1 MLVKFFKN
9 KGGGSPNASM
19 AYLLKKQPEHIRI
32 LQGNP
37 RFSRLIAND
46 LSFKNKYTVGCLSFE
61 EDTISEAQKWEI
73 MDHFEDTLFAGL
85 NREQYNICWIEHT
98 DKGRLE
104 LNFFIP
110 NVELTTQKAL
120 TPYFDRA
127 DRPLVDSFQ
136 RLINQRYDLS
146 DPDDP
151 QKRQM
156 TISGKN
162 LPKSSKDAVEA
173 INGLLEGEVK
183 SGHIRNRKELIQYL
197 KTVGFEIAREGE
209 NYISIK
215 NEKGRNLRLKGAIY
229 ERTFEVGAKSQT
241 NSRKEERDVFGR
253 LRQDHAG
260 VEADFERAIKAKKAS
275 NLKKYRSSMG
285 RIISESRA
293 DQSSNARD
301 TSLIGELQTGDINK
315 PASSQASD
323 ARAESNLQGH
333 AERTRRDVQSGF
345 EERTECNRH
354 DDRTLEN
361 TILGNGSD
369 IGIYDTSGNRID
381 VYNLEDNGGYFNG
394 ARHSKSS
401 ISENRTNEQY
411 STQDMR
417 KQADLRKNRYEEPE
431 QNIRRWVYDFR
442 NDREVERA
450 RLLDE
455 KLNLLREFLDHIRKC
470 YQEVMEL
477 LKKQEAH
484 VQEVKIE
491 EEDDNDYEWDNS
503 FSP

>member
-61 EDTISEAQKWEI
+61 EDTISEVQKWEI

-156 TISGKN
+156 TISN
-162 LPKSSKDAVEA
+162 
-173 INGLLEGEVK
+173 
-183 SGHIRNRKELIQYL
+183 KEH
-197 KTVGFEIAREGE
+197 T
-209 NYISIK
+209 
-215 NEKGRNLRLKGAIY
+215 
-229 ERTFEVGAKSQT
+229 
-241 NSRKEERDVFGR
+241 
-253 LRQDHAG
+253 
-260 VEADFERAIKAKKAS
+260 
-275 NLKKYRSSMG
+275 
-285 RIISESRA
+285 
-293 DQSSNARD
+293 
-301 TSLIGELQTGDINK
+301 
-315 PASSQASD
+315 
-323 ARAESNLQGH
+323 
-333 AERTRRDVQSGF
+333 
-345 EERTECNRH
+345 
-354 DDRTLEN
+354 
-361 TILGNGSD
+361 
-369 IGIYDTSGNRID
+369 
-381 VYNLEDNGGYFNG
+381 
-394 ARHSKSS
+394 
-401 ISENRTNEQY
+401 
-411 STQDMR
+411 
-417 KQADLRKNRYEEPE
+417 
-431 QNIRRWVYDFR
+431 
-442 NDREVERA
+442 
-450 RLLDE
+450 
-455 KLNLLREFLDHIRKC
+455 
-470 YQEVMEL
+470 
-477 LKKQEAH
+477 
-484 VQEVKIE
+484 
-491 EEDDNDYEWDNS
+491 
-503 FSP
+503 

>member
-61 EDTISEAQKWEI
+61 EDNISEVQKWEI
-73 MDHFEDTLFAGL
+73 MDHFEDTLFSGL
-85 NREQYNICWIEHT
+85 DREQYNICWIEHT

-136 RLINQRYDLS
+136 RLINQHYDLS

-156 TISGKN
+156 TVSSKN

-183 SGHIRNRKELIQYL
+183 SGHIRNREELIQYL
-197 KTVGFEIAREGE
+197 KTIGFEIAREGE

-215 NEKGRNLRLKGAIY
+215 NENGRNLRLKGAIY
-229 ERTFEVGAKSQT
+229 ERAFEVGTKSQAS
-241 NSRKEERDVFGR
+241 SRKEGRDVFGR

-260 VEADFERAIKAKKAS
+260 AEADFKRAIKAKKAS
-275 NLKKYRSSMG
+275 NFKKYRSSMG
-285 RIISESRA
+285 GIVSESRA

-301 TSLIGELQTGDINK
+301 TSLIGELQTGNINQS
-315 PASSQASD
+315 ASSQTFY
-323 ARAESNLQGH
+323 ARAESNLQGN
-333 AERTRRDVQSGF
+333 AERTGRDVQSGF
-345 EERTECNRH
+345 EKRTERNGH

-369 IGIYDTSGNRID
+369 IGIYDTSGDRID
-381 VYNLEDNGGYFNG
+381 VYNLEDNGGYFNSV
-394 ARHSKSS
+394 RYSKSS

-417 KQADLRKNRYEEPE
+417 KQADLRKDRYEEPE
-431 QNIRRWVYDFR
+431 QNIRGWVYDFR
-442 NDREVERA
+442 NNREVERA

-455 KLNLLREFLDHIRKC
+455 KLNLLREFLDRIRKR

-477 LKKQEAH
+477 LKKQEAQA
-484 VQEVKIE
+484 QEEKTE
-491 EEDDNDYEWDNS
+491 EEDDNDDEWDNS